1 MNDNNINED
10 RTSQSETISP
20 DALNA
25 REAILGDSSSR
36 DDGYIRSLINW
47 IGISR
52 VSHDALRQFVFT
64 MLADLDVLEKE
75 RDSRNEDDSVSAAF
89 NDLRLK
95 LCDINK
101 HPYKNDSWTRA
112 YGIEKVITSY
122 YPAFRVRAEISRRI
136 AEASLA
142 KAPFVKF
149 YKNYFFSGDAPSLEG
164 KDKTTSDIH
173 TLQMLINDLHWF
185 YNQNYIK
192 RRYSRYAIYRVSL
205 VFVLSFIVFLA
216 LLKSLPYMGPPAKQK
231 PNTENTSS
239 YLQQELP
246 KGYDNERLS

>member
-1 MNDNNINED
+1 MVENNTGED
-10 RTSQSETISP
+10 QTSQSEKIPS
-20 DALNA
+20 DELNA
-25 REAILGDSSSR
+25 RAASPGDSSSR
-36 DDGYIRSLINW
+36 HDGKIRSLINW
-47 IGISR
+47 MGISR
-52 VSHDALRQFVFT
+52 DSHDALRQFVFT
-64 MLADLDVLEKE
+64 MLADLDILEK
-75 RDSRNEDDSVSAAF
+75 DDSLNGNESARAIF

-95 LCDINK
+95 LYDINK
-101 HPYKNDSWTRA
+101 YPYKDDSWTRA
-112 YGIEKVITSY
+112 YGIEKVISSY

-149 YKNYFFSGDAPSLEG
+149 YKNYFFSDDDSLESP
-164 KDKTTSDIH
+164 DQQASDVH

-205 VFVLSFIVFLA
+205 VFVLSFMVFLA
-216 LLKSLPYMGPPAKQK
+216 LLKSLPYMGPPVVQK
-231 PNTENTSS
+231 SETDGTSS
-239 YLQQELP
+239 YIRQELP